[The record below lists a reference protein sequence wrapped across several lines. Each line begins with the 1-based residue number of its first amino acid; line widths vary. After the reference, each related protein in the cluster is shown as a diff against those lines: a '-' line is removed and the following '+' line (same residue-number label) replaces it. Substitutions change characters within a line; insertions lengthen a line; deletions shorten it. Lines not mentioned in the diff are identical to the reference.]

1 MSLKIGVCE
10 FKPFFIQKNAGRLMR
25 TSFSITAI
33 LIPVFLVTSN
43 VLGIDT
49 TQSNEGLKFDF
60 ATMEEGR
67 VVLMSRDA
75 FIDQMSPFDRKVRL
89 QSETDLGAET
99 LLELAAG
106 QVLEWD
112 PSEKQILNRA
122 VDILRPELAKL
133 GIRWKLPVKLIKTT
147 GREESNA
154 AYTRARAIIFPRQ
167 KIGSKQNPP
176 VRLLA
181 HELFHVLSRSD
192 PQLRDRLYRLIGF
205 LPTGAIQLPNQ
216 LRDRQLTNPD
226 APKMEH
232 VIRLKTQEGKSIYVT
247 PYLFASRAYSS
258 NDSSLFSYLNFQL
271 LQVSKR
277 ESGVWEPVF
286 NGDRANLISPVHP
299 DFRRQIRNN
308 TNYIIH
314 PEEII
319 ADNFAMMVVGSEVKD
334 SDLIDKIRS
343 EISSIYAD

>member
-1 MSLKIGVCE
+1 
-10 FKPFFIQKNAGRLMR
+10 MR

-60 ATMEEGR
+60 ATVEEGR

-106 QVLEWD
+106 QVPEWD

-154 AYTRARAIIFPRQ
+154 AYNDI
-167 KIGSKQNPP
+167 
-176 VRLLA
+176 
-181 HELFHVLSRSD
+181 
-192 PQLRDRLYRLIGF
+192 YR
-205 LPTGAIQLPNQ
+205 
-216 LRDRQLTNPD
+216 
-226 APKMEH
+226 
-232 VIRLKTQEGKSIYVT
+232 
-247 PYLFASRAYSS
+247 
-258 NDSSLFSYLNFQL
+258 
-271 LQVSKR
+271 
-277 ESGVWEPVF
+277 
-286 NGDRANLISPVHP
+286 
-299 DFRRQIRNN
+299 
-308 TNYIIH
+308 
-314 PEEII
+314 
-319 ADNFAMMVVGSEVKD
+319 
-334 SDLIDKIRS
+334 
-343 EISSIYAD
+343 